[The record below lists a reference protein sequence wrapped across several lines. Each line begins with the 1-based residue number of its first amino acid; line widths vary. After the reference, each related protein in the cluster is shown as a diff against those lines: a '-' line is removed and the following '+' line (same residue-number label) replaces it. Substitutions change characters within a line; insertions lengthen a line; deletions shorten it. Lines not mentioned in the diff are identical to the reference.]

1 MTKLKGLTQ
10 LARWLHERRAKG
22 KATGHLCRALINS
35 NSLLR
40 PDTDAE
46 IVSLFAREHS
56 SLSPLILIAGMM
68 DQHGFMHLAV
78 SD

>member
-1 MTKLKGLTQ
+1 
-10 LARWLHERRAKG
+10 
-22 KATGHLCRALINS
+22 LINS

-40 PDTDAE
+40 PDTGAE

-68 DQHGFMHLAV
+68 DQYGFMHLAV

>member
-1 MTKLKGLTQ
+1 
-10 LARWLHERRAKG
+10 
-22 KATGHLCRALINS
+22 LINS

-68 DQHGFMHLAV
+68 DQYGFMHLAV